1 MLMSKKGWIGSIF
14 LVFLIVV
21 GWWMVSPLFL
31 DEVVDED
38 LPPTIEATTNAEE
51 TSNEESTA
59 VSHSGMFV
67 DGDDAHHASGNVTSF
82 YTASEQWVRFEN
94 FEVTNGPDLYTVL
107 VKEGQS
113 TDEGT
118 ILGKLKGNVGSQ
130 NYRIPDS
137 SSLEEGD
144 RIVVW
149 CKAFEVDFGFAEL
162 LLKE

>member
-14 LVFLIVV
+14 LVLLIVV

-38 LPPTIEATTNAEE
+38 LPTTIEATTNAEE
-51 TSNEESTA
+51 TSNEESPA

-67 DGDDAHHASGNVTSF
+67 DGDDTHHASGIVTSF
-82 YTASEQWVRFEN
+82 YTDSKQWVRFEN

-162 LLKE
+162 FHKE

>member
-14 LVFLIVV
+14 LVLLIVV

-31 DEVVDED
+31 DGVVDED
-38 LPPTIEATTNAEE
+38 LPTTIEATTNAEE
-51 TSNEESTA
+51 TSIEESPA

-67 DGDDAHHASGNVTSF
+67 DGDDVHHASGNITSF
-82 YTASEQWVRFEN
+82 YTDSEQWVRFEN

-130 NYRIPDS
+130 NYRIPGS

-162 LLKE
+162 FLKE

>member
-1 MLMSKKGWIGSIF
+1 MSKKGWIGSIF
-14 LVFLIVV
+14 LVLLIVV

-38 LPPTIEATTNAEE
+38 LPTTIEATTNAEE
-51 TSNEESTA
+51 TSNEESPA

-67 DGDDAHHASGNVTSF
+67 DGDDTHHASGDVTSF
-82 YTASEQWVRFEN
+82 YTDSKQWVRFEN

-162 LLKE
+162 FHKE

>member
-1 MLMSKKGWIGSIF
+1 MSKKGWIGSIF
-14 LVFLIVV
+14 LVLLIVV

-38 LPPTIEATTNAEE
+38 LPTTIEATTNAEE
-51 TSNEESTA
+51 TSIEESPA

-67 DGDDAHHASGNVTSF
+67 DGDDVHHASGNITSF
-82 YTASEQWVRFEN
+82 YTDSEQWVRFEN

-130 NYRIPDS
+130 NYRIPGS

-149 CKAFEVDFGFAEL
+149 CKTFEVDFGFAKL
-162 LLKE
+162 FLKE

>member
-14 LVFLIVV
+14 LVLLIVV

-38 LPPTIEATTNAEE
+38 LPTTIEATTNAEE
-51 TSNEESTA
+51 TSIEESPA

-67 DGDDAHHASGNVTSF
+67 DGDDVHHASGNITSF
-82 YTASEQWVRFEN
+82 YTDSEQWVRFEN

-118 ILGKLKGNVGSQ
+118 ILGELKGNVGSQ
-130 NYRIPDS
+130 NYRIPGS

-162 LLKE
+162 FLKE